1 MRAPR
6 FLLLVALAV
15 ASAAVRPETA
25 APIQSPRERELYVSV
40 LDAGGKHVAGVGP
53 SDLIVREDGVAR
65 EILRVRRATEPVD
78 IALLV
83 DNSIAMTQ
91 AITDLRRAL
100 QAFAKAIDARNP
112 LALVTVAD
120 RPTIAQNYTL
130 DRGQVLQA
138 VERVFAQP
146 GSGTYLLDAI
156 VEASRGIEKRGSRRA
171 AIVIV
176 TGEGKEFSNTHH
188 QQVLEALEASHAAM
202 HAVVVEEAGDETT
215 DEEGVQRGLALDLG
229 TKDSGGRRAL
239 LLTSMALPDEMT
251 SIANELNEQY
261 LVTYGRPETLI
272 PPEKIT
278 VEPRDT
284 TRTVR
289 ATPVPVPDKAAK

>member
-1 MRAPR
+1 MRSPAV
-6 FLLLVALAV
+6 LLLVSLAV
-15 ASAAVRPETA
+15 ASAPVGPETA
-25 APIQSPRERELYVSV
+25 APTQSPRERELYVSV
-40 LDAGGKHVAGVGP
+40 LDAGGKHVPGVGP
-53 SDLIVREDGVAR
+53 ADLIVREDGVSR
-65 EILRVRRATEPVD
+65 EVLRVRRATEPID

-83 DNSIAMTQ
+83 DNSVAMTP
-91 AITDLRRAL
+91 AITDLRRGL
-100 QAFAKAIDARNP
+100 QAFIKSIDARNP
-112 LALVTVAD
+112 LALVTFAD

-171 AIVIV
+171 AIVVV

-188 QQVLEALEASHAAM
+188 QQVVEALEASHAVM
-202 HAVVVEEAGDETT
+202 HVVIAEEAGDETT

-229 TKDSGGRRAL
+229 TKETGGRRAL
-239 LLTSMALPDEMT
+239 LLTSMALADEMT
-251 SIANELNEQY
+251 SIASELNEQY
-261 LVTYGRPETLI
+261 LVTYARPETLI

-278 VEPRDT
+278 VEPRDPA
-284 TRTVR
+284 RTVR
-289 ATPVPVPDKAAK
+289 ATPVPEKAAR